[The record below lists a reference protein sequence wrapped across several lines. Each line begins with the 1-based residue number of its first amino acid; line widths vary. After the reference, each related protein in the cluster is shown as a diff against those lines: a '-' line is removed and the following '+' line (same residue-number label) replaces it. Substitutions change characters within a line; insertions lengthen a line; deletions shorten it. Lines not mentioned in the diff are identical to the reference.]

1 MKMKLLKTLVLIGA
15 PLIYLKPIKAQ
26 NSIPINEFTKI
37 NLSAVANVELVIADR
52 YSVYIENNA
61 EKLISTLKVVNNE
74 LIIGDNFNA
83 AGKIKVYAK
92 SITDIKLDGGAN
104 LKSLD
109 TLKSSDLNIIMD
121 GASEAHLIVS
131 SNNIKVDIDG
141 GTKLILDGK
150 ATNAVFETDG
160 AALLNASELSVIN
173 MNIEADGGSNVK
185 IFVSES
191 LHAKADGASLIIY
204 RGEPKNKI
212 FNIDGAGK
220 IKSNT
225 DEYTTDLNI
234 DIPTYKITPDA
245 DTTRLKIGKRKF
257 IIIDD
262 NKDDKEKPTS
272 ESEKRRRMKRVYAGL
287 ETGINALTTSS
298 MNFTH
303 SNDYE
308 FLNTKIGSSWL
319 YGINL
324 FEFDGHIIK
333 NKLAFTTGLGS
344 QFSNYHF
351 EGNSYITPNSNKL
364 TSTDAGVALTKNK
377 LFTYDINVPLLIKY
391 APGSKKEA
399 HDGFHIAVGAIVRYV
414 ATAKVVTET
423 TARGSDERFSYNDD
437 FNINAFRVDGTVRVG
452 YDKIKLFAN
461 YALTPYFNNSKAPD
475 IRAFAAGIMF
485 IGF

>member
-1 MKMKLLKTLVLIGA
+1 
-15 PLIYLKPIKAQ
+15 
-26 NSIPINEFTKI
+26 
-37 NLSAVANVELVIADR
+37 
-52 YSVYIENNA
+52 
-61 EKLISTLKVVNNE
+61 
-74 LIIGDNFNA
+74 
-83 AGKIKVYAK
+83 
-92 SITDIKLDGGAN
+92 
-104 LKSLD
+104 
-109 TLKSSDLNIIMD
+109 
-121 GASEAHLIVS
+121 
-131 SNNIKVDIDG
+131 
-141 GTKLILDGK
+141 
-150 ATNAVFETDG
+150 
-160 AALLNASELSVIN
+160 
-173 MNIEADGGSNVK
+173 
-185 IFVSES
+185 

-303 SNDYE
+303 SNDYK

-351 EGNSYITPNSNKL
+351 EGNSYITPNSDIL

-377 LFTYDINVPLLIKY
+377 LFTYDINAPLLIKY
-391 APGSKKEA
+391 APGSKKNA
-399 HDGFHIAVGAIVRYV
+399 NGGFHIAVGAIVRYA

-423 TARGSDERFSYNDD
+423 TARGSDERFTFNDD
-437 FNINAFRVDGTVRVG
+437 FNINAFRVDGTVRLG
-452 YDKIKLFAN
+452 YKEVKLFAN

-475 IRAFAAGIMF
+475 VRAFATGIMF

>member
-1 MKMKLLKTLVLIGA
+1 MKMKILKTLILIGA

-61 EKLISTLKVVNNE
+61 EKLISALKVVNNE
-74 LIIGDNFNA
+74 LIIGDNFNT

-92 SITDIKLDGGAN
+92 SITDIRLDGEAN

-141 GTKLILDGK
+141 GANLILDGK
-150 ATNAVFETDG
+150 ATNAVIETDG
-160 AALLNASELSVIN
+160 AALLNASKLSVIN

-191 LHAKADGASLIIY
+191 LHAKADGASLVIY
-204 RGEPKNKI
+204 QGEPKNKI

-262 NKDDKEKPTS
+262 NKVDKEKSTD

-287 ETGINALTTSS
+287 ETGVNALTTSS

-303 SNDYE
+303 SNDYK
-308 FLNTKIGSSWL
+308 FLNTKLGSSWL

-351 EGNSYITPNSNKL
+351 EGNSYITPNSDKL

-391 APGSKKEA
+391 APGTKKGA
-399 HDGFHIAVGAIVRYV
+399 HGGFHIAVGTIVRYTS
-414 ATAKVVTET
+414 TAKVVNET
-423 TARGSDERFSYNDD
+423 TARGFEERFTFNDD
-437 FNINAFRVDGTVRVG
+437 FNINTFRVDGTVRVG
-452 YDKIKLFAN
+452 YKEIKLFAN

-475 IRAFAAGIMF
+475 VRAFNAGIMF
-485 IGF
+485 LAF

>member
-1 MKMKLLKTLVLIGA
+1 MKMKILKTLILIGA

-61 EKLISTLKVVNNE
+61 EKLNSAIKVVNNE
-74 LIIGDNFNA
+74 LIIGDNFNT

-92 SITDIKLDGGAN
+92 SITDIRLDGEAN

-141 GTKLILDGK
+141 GANLILDGK
-150 ATNAVFETDG
+150 ATNAVIETDG
-160 AALLNASELSVIN
+160 AALLNASKLSVIN

-191 LHAKADGASLIIY
+191 LHAKADGASLVIY
-204 RGEPKNKI
+204 QGEPKNKI
-212 FNIDGAGK
+212 FSIDGAGK

-262 NKDDKEKPTS
+262 NKVDKEKSTD

-287 ETGINALTTSS
+287 ETGVNALTTSS

-303 SNDYE
+303 SNDYK
-308 FLNTKIGSSWL
+308 FLNTKLGSSWL

-351 EGNSYITPNSNKL
+351 EGNSYITPNSDKL

-391 APGSKKEA
+391 APGTKKGA
-399 HDGFHIAVGAIVRYV
+399 HGGFHIAVGTIVRYTS
-414 ATAKVVTET
+414 TAKVVNET
-423 TARGSDERFSYNDD
+423 TARGFEERFTFNDD
-437 FNINAFRVDGTVRVG
+437 FNINTFRVDGTVRVG
-452 YDKIKLFAN
+452 YKEIKLFAN

-475 IRAFAAGIMF
+475 VRAFNAGIMF
-485 IGF
+485 LAF

>member
-160 AALLNASELSVIN
+160 AALLNASKLSVIN

-191 LHAKADGASLIIY
+191 LHAKADGASLVIY
-204 RGEPKNKI
+204 QGEPKNKI

-234 DIPTYKITPDA
+234 DIPTDKITPYA

-262 NKDDKEKPTS
+262 NKDDKEKPTN

-303 SNDYE
+303 SNDYK

-351 EGNSYITPNSNKL
+351 EGNS
-364 TSTDAGVALTKNK
+364 
-377 LFTYDINVPLLIKY
+377 
-391 APGSKKEA
+391 
-399 HDGFHIAVGAIVRYV
+399 
-414 ATAKVVTET
+414 
-423 TARGSDERFSYNDD
+423 
-437 FNINAFRVDGTVRVG
+437 
-452 YDKIKLFAN
+452 
-461 YALTPYFNNSKAPD
+461 
-475 IRAFAAGIMF
+475 
-485 IGF
+485 

>member
-160 AALLNASELSVIN
+160 AALLNASKLSVIN

-212 FNIDGAGK
+212 FNI
-220 IKSNT
+220 
-225 DEYTTDLNI
+225 L
-234 DIPTYKITPDA
+234 
-245 DTTRLKIGKRKF
+245 
-257 IIIDD
+257 
-262 NKDDKEKPTS
+262 
-272 ESEKRRRMKRVYAGL
+272 
-287 ETGINALTTSS
+287 
-298 MNFTH
+298 H
-303 SNDYE
+303 
-308 FLNTKIGSSWL
+308 
-319 YGINL
+319 
-324 FEFDGHIIK
+324 
-333 NKLAFTTGLGS
+333 
-344 QFSNYHF
+344 
-351 EGNSYITPNSNKL
+351 
-364 TSTDAGVALTKNK
+364 
-377 LFTYDINVPLLIKY
+377 
-391 APGSKKEA
+391 
-399 HDGFHIAVGAIVRYV
+399 
-414 ATAKVVTET
+414 
-423 TARGSDERFSYNDD
+423 
-437 FNINAFRVDGTVRVG
+437 
-452 YDKIKLFAN
+452 
-461 YALTPYFNNSKAPD
+461 
-475 IRAFAAGIMF
+475 
-485 IGF
+485 

>member
-1 MKMKLLKTLVLIGA
+1 MKMKILKTLILIGA

-61 EKLISTLKVVNNE
+61 EKLISALKVVNNE

-92 SITDIKLDGGAN
+92 SITDIRLDGEAN

-141 GTKLILDGK
+141 GANLILDGK
-150 ATNAVFETDG
+150 ATNAVIETDG
-160 AALLNASELSVIN
+160 AALLNASKLSVIN

-191 LHAKADGASLIIY
+191 LHAKADGASLVIY
-204 RGEPKNKI
+204 QGEPKNKI

-262 NKDDKEKPTS
+262 NKVDKEKSTD

-287 ETGINALTTSS
+287 ETGVNALTTSS

-303 SNDYE
+303 SNDYK
-308 FLNTKIGSSWL
+308 FLNTKLGSSWL

-351 EGNSYITPNSNKL
+351 EGNSYITPNSDKL

-391 APGSKKEA
+391 APGTKKGA
-399 HDGFHIAVGAIVRYV
+399 HGGFHIAVGTIVRYTS
-414 ATAKVVTET
+414 TAKVVNET
-423 TARGSDERFSYNDD
+423 TARGFEERFTFNDD
-437 FNINAFRVDGTVRVG
+437 FNINTFRVDGTVRVG
-452 YDKIKLFAN
+452 YKEIKLFAN

-475 IRAFAAGIMF
+475 VRAFNAGIMF
-485 IGF
+485 LAF

>member
-1 MKMKLLKTLVLIGA
+1 
-15 PLIYLKPIKAQ
+15 
-26 NSIPINEFTKI
+26 
-37 NLSAVANVELVIADR
+37 
-52 YSVYIENNA
+52 
-61 EKLISTLKVVNNE
+61 
-74 LIIGDNFNA
+74 
-83 AGKIKVYAK
+83 
-92 SITDIKLDGGAN
+92 
-104 LKSLD
+104 
-109 TLKSSDLNIIMD
+109 MD

-141 GTKLILDGK
+141 GANLTLDGK
-150 ATNAVFETDG
+150 ANNAIFETDG
-160 AALLNASELSVIN
+160 AALLNASKLSVIN

-191 LHAKADGASLIIY
+191 LHAKADGASLVIY
-204 RGEPKNKI
+204 QGEPKNKI
-212 FNIDGAGK
+212 FSIDGAGK

-262 NKDDKEKPTS
+262 NKVDKEKS
-272 ESEKRRRMKRVYAGL
+272 SDESEKRRRMKRVYAGL
-287 ETGINALTTSS
+287 ETGVNALTTSS

-303 SNDYE
+303 SNDYK
-308 FLNTKIGSSWL
+308 FLNTKLGSSWL

-351 EGNSYITPNSNKL
+351 EGNSYITPNSDKL

-391 APGSKKEA
+391 APGTKKGA
-399 HDGFHIAVGAIVRYV
+399 HGGFHIAVGTIVRYTS
-414 ATAKVVTET
+414 TAKVVNET
-423 TARGSDERFSYNDD
+423 TARGFEERFTFNDD
-437 FNINAFRVDGTVRVG
+437 FNINTFRVDGTVRVG
-452 YDKIKLFAN
+452 YKEIKLFAN

-475 IRAFAAGIMF
+475 VRAFNAGIMF
-485 IGF
+485 LAF

>member
-1 MKMKLLKTLVLIGA
+1 MKMKILKTLILIGA

-61 EKLISTLKVVNNE
+61 EKLISALKVVNKE

-92 SITDIKLDGGAN
+92 SITDIRLDGESN

-141 GTKLILDGK
+141 GANLTLDGK
-150 ATNAVFETDG
+150 ANNAIFETDG
-160 AALLNASELSVIN
+160 AALLNASKLSVIN

-191 LHAKADGASLIIY
+191 LHAKADGASLVIY
-204 RGEPKNKI
+204 QGEPKNKI
-212 FNIDGAGK
+212 FSIDGAGK

-262 NKDDKEKPTS
+262 NKVDKEKS
-272 ESEKRRRMKRVYAGL
+272 SDESEKRRRMKRVYAGL
-287 ETGINALTTSS
+287 ETGVNVLTTSS

-303 SNDYE
+303 SNDYK
-308 FLNTKIGSSWL
+308 FLNTKLGSSWL

-351 EGNSYITPNSNKL
+351 EGNSYITPNSDKL

-391 APGSKKEA
+391 APGTKKGA
-399 HDGFHIAVGAIVRYV
+399 HGGFHIAVGTIVRYTS
-414 ATAKVVTET
+414 TAKVVNET
-423 TARGSDERFSYNDD
+423 TARGFEERFTFNDD
-437 FNINAFRVDGTVRVG
+437 FNINTFRVDGTVRVG
-452 YDKIKLFAN
+452 YKEIKLFAN

-475 IRAFAAGIMF
+475 VRAFNAGIMF
-485 IGF
+485 LAF